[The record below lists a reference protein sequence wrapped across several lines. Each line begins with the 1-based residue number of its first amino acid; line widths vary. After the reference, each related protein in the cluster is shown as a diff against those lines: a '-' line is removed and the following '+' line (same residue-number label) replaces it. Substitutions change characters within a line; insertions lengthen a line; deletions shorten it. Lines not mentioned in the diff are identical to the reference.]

1 MGVLGVVALTGCGA
15 GASAAPRGGE
25 DATSG
30 DAQAAEGAVGA
41 SADASFDQ
49 GMVGQGEAAAD
60 SPGADV
66 DAGAPSDA
74 AIDWT
79 FLRPSCGG
87 YDSGAGC
94 SADEAATLSSP
105 RVVGGEGGALSPG
118 RDATVS
124 VILTASDAGTIP
136 YPCIGFAAD
145 NPGVSFVVGDAGV
158 AGGLTN
164 PEFLGSYVLPAGG
177 SAIASLDVRF
187 AASIPHGTVIRFAA
201 WADSLNSACPNGAK
215 IEWDVTLP

>member
-1 MGVLGVVALTGCGA
+1 MPGDFTEGSVVHEV
-15 GASAAPRGGE
+15 AA
-25 DATSG
+25 
-30 DAQAAEGAVGA
+30 
-41 SADASFDQ
+41 
-49 GMVGQGEAAAD
+49 GQGEAAAD
-60 SPGADV
+60 SFVADV

-87 YDSGAGC
+87 HDSGASC

-105 RVVGGEGGALSPG
+105 MVVGGDGGALLPG

-124 VILTASDAGTIP
+124 VILTASDAGTIQ
-136 YPCIGFAAD
+136 YPCVGFAAD
-145 NPGVSFVVGDAGV
+145 NPGVSFVVSDAGV

-177 SAIASLDVRF
+177 SAMASLDVRF

-201 WADSLNSACPNGAK
+201 WADSLNSACPNGAE